1 MAGQKEHR
9 EQKEDNYR
17 AARKQDGAEGEAM
30 SRPGT
35 MRYGGEVT
43 ANDPG
48 IARDGFIGLVDG
60 IASNDQ
66 GVAANPRLGI
76 DDGISTDNRCPAYNA
91 AGNVEVAEENEDAAG
106 DFSFDLNRAEDT
118 GCVMD
123 LLPLGD
129 EDVLVEIGTRAMTL
143 RL

>member
-1 MAGQKEHR
+1 
-9 EQKEDNYR
+9 
-17 AARKQDGAEGEAM
+17 M
-30 SRPGT
+30 SRPRA
-35 MRYGGEVT
+35 MRYGREVT
-43 ANDPG
+43 ADNPG

-60 IASNDQ
+60 IASNDE

-76 DDGISTDNRCPAYNA
+76 DDGISTDNRRRAHNA
-91 AGNVEVAEENEDAAG
+91 AGDVEVAEENQDAACN
-106 DFSFDLNRAEDT
+106 FSFDLNRAEDT

-129 EDVLVEIGTRAMTL
+129 EDVLVEIGARAMTL